1 MNWTEFRVRQRL
13 TLFKDEI
20 HIWRAELDYPSE
32 LLQQFEQ
39 ILSPDEL
46 ARAKRYRRECD
57 RIHFTAAR
65 GILRIIL
72 SRYLEQ
78 NPEKIQFSY
87 TQRGKPFLE
96 SANSSPNLQFNV
108 SHSHGK
114 ALYAIALDRQVGIDL
129 EYIRPIEVQELA
141 KRFFSPKEYEILS
154 VLPPQKQPLG
164 FFQLWTCKEAYLK
177 ATGEGLAGLQQAEIA
192 IELSELLQ
200 ITVASQLIS
209 GWSLQPLD
217 LGSDYAAAV
226 AVEGEAYQMQCWQF
240 SI

>member
-1 MNWTEFRVRQRL
+1 MNWTEFCLSQPL
-13 TLFKDEI
+13 TLSFNQI
-20 HIWRAELDYPSE
+20 QIWRAELNWPSE
-32 LLQQFEQ
+32 LLQQFEH

-46 ARAKRYRRECD
+46 ARVQRYRRECD

-65 GILRIIL
+65 GILRTIL
-72 SRYLEQ
+72 SRYLDQ
-78 NPEKIQFSY
+78 NPEKLQFNY

-96 SANSSPNLQFNV
+96 SANSSPNLQFNL
-108 SHSHGK
+108 SHSEGK
-114 ALYAIALDRQVGIDL
+114 ALYVIALDRQVGIDL
-129 EYIRPIEVQELA
+129 EYIRPIAVQELA

-154 VLPPQKQPLG
+154 VLPPQQQPLG
-164 FFQLWTCKEAYLK
+164 FFKLWTCKEAYLK

-240 SI
+240 SM

>member
-1 MNWTEFRVRQRL
+1 MNWNEFRLSQPL
-13 TLFKDEI
+13 NLSFNEI
-20 HIWRAELDYPSE
+20 HIWRAELDWSSE
-32 LLQQFEQ
+32 WRQQFEH

-65 GILRIIL
+65 AILRTIL
-72 SRYLEQ
+72 SRYLGQ
-78 NPEKIQFSY
+78 NPEKLQFSY
-87 TQRGKPFLE
+87 TERGKPFLE
-96 SANSSPNLQFNV
+96 SANSSPNFQFNV
-108 SHSHGK
+108 SHSEGK

-129 EYIRPIEVQELA
+129 EYIRPIAVQELA

-154 VLPPQKQPLG
+154 VLPPQQQPLG

-177 ATGEGLAGLQQAEIA
+177 ATGEGLTGLQQAEIA
-192 IELSELLQ
+192 IELSQPLQ
-200 ITVASQLIS
+200 MTIASQFIS

-240 SI
+240 SM